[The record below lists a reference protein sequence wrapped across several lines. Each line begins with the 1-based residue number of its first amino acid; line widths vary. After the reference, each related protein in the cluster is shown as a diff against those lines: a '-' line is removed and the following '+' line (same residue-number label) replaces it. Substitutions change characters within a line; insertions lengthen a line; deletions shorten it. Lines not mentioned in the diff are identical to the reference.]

1 LLDNKP
7 HRAYFVSDCTRVC
20 QVQSDAVRI
29 LCYVELFNY
38 LLGQHVA
45 AVHLVAASEATAAKV
60 GERKLFSDLFANYV
74 PEVRPR
80 IDPTQK
86 VNVTADLDLHH
97 IKYLVQLLAAS
108 SLHRN

>member
-1 LLDNKP
+1 MTQYWSKSVKKFSRP
-7 HRAYFVSDCTRVC
+7 VRAACCCVHL
-20 QVQSDAVRI
+20 AV
-29 LCYVELFNY
+29 Y
-38 LLGQHVA
+38 
-45 AVHLVAASEATAAKV
+45 LVAASEATAAKV

-97 IKYLVQLLAAS
+97 IKYLV
-108 SLHRN
+108 